1 VGVLRKWG
9 DPMKGKEAIASPPA
23 TAAVSGL
30 GLFWGLVLK
39 PAQTVGPFP
48 GAPWEF

>member
-1 VGVLRKWG
+1 MER
-9 DPMKGKEAIASPPA
+9 KEAIDSPPA
-23 TAAVSGL
+23 TVDVFSGL

-39 PAQTVGPFP
+39 LTQTVGPFP